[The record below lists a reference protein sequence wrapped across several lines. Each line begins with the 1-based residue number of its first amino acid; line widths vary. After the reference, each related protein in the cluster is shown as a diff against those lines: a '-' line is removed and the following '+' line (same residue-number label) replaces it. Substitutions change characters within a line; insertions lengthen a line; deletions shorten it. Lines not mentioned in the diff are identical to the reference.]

1 MKSNVKNDR
10 NLGFEVMKG
19 FVAAHQKMLKR
30 AKLENKTLII
40 ERDGKPTRVK
50 ARDL

>member
-1 MKSNVKNDR
+1 MESNVKSNRD
-10 NLGFEVMKG
+10 LGLVVMEG
-19 FVAAHQKMLKR
+19 FLAAHQNMLKR

-40 ERDGKPTRVK
+40 ERDGKPVRIK

>member
-1 MKSNVKNDR
+1 MESNVKSDQD
-10 NLGFEVMKG
+10 LGALVMQG
-19 FVAAHQKMLKR
+19 FVTDHQKMLKR

-40 ERDGKPTRVK
+40 ERDGKPVRVK

>member
-1 MKSNVKNDR
+1 METNVKTDQD
-10 NLGFEVMKG
+10 LATVVMQG

-30 AKLENKTLII
+30 AKLENKTLVV
-40 ERDGKPTRVK
+40 ERDGKPVRVK